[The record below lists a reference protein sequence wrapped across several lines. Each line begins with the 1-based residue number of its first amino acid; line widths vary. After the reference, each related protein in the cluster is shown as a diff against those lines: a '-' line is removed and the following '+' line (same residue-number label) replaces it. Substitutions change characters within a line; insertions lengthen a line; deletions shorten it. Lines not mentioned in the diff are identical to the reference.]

1 MQFLRKA
8 STYGN
13 FRKEVHLDEE
23 GSLFQR
29 LGTKNRRR
37 SIEATGFSEKSP
49 PPPDREHQLPTFTV
63 RLKKNIVMPP
73 LSTAHLSKLSTPAH
87 GEKLRPP
94 LSKGVPPLEVSRNE
108 LAKEALFGF
117 HRKTITAF
125 GNYATKLLG
134 SFESEELAAK
144 KYAGKL
150 INIQDKLKNTNVAEL
165 CRPQ

>member
-1 MQFLRKA
+1 M
-8 STYGN
+8 
-13 FRKEVHLDEE
+13 EE
-23 GSLFQR
+23 KGGISVFV
-29 LGTKNRRR
+29 KNDPFFI
-37 SIEATGFSEKSP
+37 SCG
-49 PPPDREHQLPTFTV
+49 
-63 RLKKNIVMPP
+63 
-73 LSTAHLSKLSTPAH
+73 
-87 GEKLRPP
+87 
-94 LSKGVPPLEVSRNE
+94 EVSRNE